1 MLEFLISPSGPVL
14 GFHSLRQP
22 LKNLFSIISPLVE
35 QNIFFNPFA
44 DIPIHQRS
52 LGINI
57 HGNPITGL
65 FYDATDIIIKRDCG
79 LFLVPFQLIN
89 YCISYEFLGD
99 YPLAFIYFM

>member
-14 GFHSLRQP
+14 GFQSLRQP

-79 LFLVPFQLIN
+79 LFLVPFQLIY
-89 YCISYEFLGD
+89 YCVSYEFLGD
-99 YPLAFIYFM
+99 YPLAFIYFI

>member
-14 GFHSLRQP
+14 GFQSLRQP

-65 FYDATDIIIKRDCG
+65 FYDATDIIIKQIFETVVY
-79 LFLVPFQLIN
+79 FLCNFN
-89 YCISYEFLGD
+89 
-99 YPLAFIYFM
+99 